1 MRCVPVRL
9 MSLMPSMN
17 IVVTGANGF
26 IGKNLCIML
35 AESGFDNVVKVDKE
49 TTPDELANC
58 LRNTDFVFHLA
69 GINRPENDIE
79 FRQGNADLTAFI
91 ITELEKAGKKAPIM
105 LSSSI
110 QADRD
115 NPYGISKVEA
125 EQLVN
130 AYGESNGASYY
141 IYRFPNVFGKWCR
154 PNYNSFVATFCH
166 NVVNDLE
173 LTIYDASV
181 PVTLVYIDDVCRAL
195 IGLLKRHQPSGYQ
208 QVQPEYPTTV
218 GAVADTL
225 RAFKSSR
232 VSLVTE
238 DVGTGLTRALYSTYL
253 SYFTPEQFSYTIPDY
268 RDERGTFCEMLKT
281 KQAGQFS
288 FFTAH
293 PGVTRGGHYHHSK
306 NEKFLVIK
314 GQALFRFEQII
325 TKERYELSVS
335 GDHCQIVETVPGWS
349 HDITNIGDDELV
361 VMLWANEIFDRELPD
376 TFASPL

>member
-1 MRCVPVRL
+1 MRCVPVKL

-35 AESGFDNVVKVDKE
+35 AESGFDDVVKVDKE
-49 TTPDELANC
+49 TTPDELADC

-79 FRQGNADLTAFI
+79 FKQGNTDLTAFI
-91 ITELEKAGKKAPIM
+91 ITELEKAGKKASIM
-105 LSSSI
+105 LSSST
-110 QADRD
+110 QAGRD

-173 LTIYDASV
+173 LTIHDASAS
-181 PVTLVYIDDVCRAL
+181 VTLVYIDDVCRAL
-195 IGLLKRHQPSGYQ
+195 IELLKSHQPSGYQ
-208 QVQPEYPTTV
+208 QIQPEYPTTV
-218 GAVADTL
+218 GAVVQTL

-253 SYFTPEQFSYTIPDY
+253 SYFTPEQFSYTVPDY

-314 GQALFRFEQII
+314 GQAVFRFEQII
-325 TKERYELSVS
+325 TKERYELTVS
-335 GDHCQIVETVPGWS
+335 DDQCQIVETVPGWS